1 MSPSTPSTPPCHAQ
15 ESACMAL
22 ENTSMQAPEITLLP
36 APDDWPSDLNA
47 PNSEQSINARQQ
59 LGLPTDRPIIA
70 SGHQPILFH
79 PGIVAK
85 LIALDHWSSE
95 TGAAAVWIVPDQD
108 VVDPALVRLPKQDG
122 ESLAVESIRIG
133 GGPIE
138 HSPAASQPVIAIKDG
153 LPDQLDPIGSW
164 LMGYEHEP
172 SLARQF
178 ASATVG
184 MLCEQLD
191 LQEPLLIFASDLLS
205 TDAGSALLD
214 VMLADPKAAIEFYN
228 ASVEKFPDAGVRP
241 LSITESRVE
250 LPLWRLDGEG
260 RVPVFVDLD
269 SETMFDRSN
278 LIPRGIMM
286 TAIMRAFVCD
296 LFIHGTGGYEYDQ
309 ISEAW
314 LDGWRDQALAPIAA
328 ATATM
333 RLEFDIPIAVDPD
346 RAVWAAHHARH
357 DPAMLGDYV
366 AADRKL
372 ALVDEIAESKL
383 HGNQN
388 HTAKLFA
395 QLQQLLVETRSN
407 HAGAIEEFDAASR
420 AALDSR
426 EAREI
431 ANSRTWAFPLYTDLQ
446 LQSLKDEVIRALGG
460 GG

>member
-1 MSPSTPSTPPCHAQ
+1 MAPKKTSTHPPELA
-15 ESACMAL
+15 
-22 ENTSMQAPEITLLP
+22 EIALLP
-36 APDDWPSDLNA
+36 APDAWISDIRAPS
-47 PNSEQSINARQQ
+47 SEQAIQARIQ

-85 LIALDHWSSE
+85 LIALDHWSKE
-95 TGAAAVWIVPDQD
+95 TGAVSVWIVPDQD

-122 ESLAVESIRIG
+122 ESLTVETVRIG
-133 GGPIE
+133 GESIE
-138 HSPAASQPVIAIKDG
+138 HSPAASQPAIAINAD
-153 LPDQLDPIGSW
+153 LPEELESIGSW

-178 ASATVG
+178 AIATIG

-191 LQEPLLIFASDLLS
+191 LQEPTLVFASDLLS
-205 TDAGSALLD
+205 TDAGSGLFDAI
-214 VMLADPKAAIEFYN
+214 LADPKAAIESYN
-228 ASVEKFPDAGVRP
+228 ASVEKFPDAGVRV
-241 LSITESRVE
+241 LSMTENRIE
-250 LPLWRLDGEG
+250 LPLWRLDENG
-260 RVPVFVDLD
+260 RVPVFVELD
-269 SETMFDRSN
+269 SDSGFDRSN

-286 TAIMRAFVCD
+286 TAIVRAFACD

-309 ISEAW
+309 ITEAW
-314 LDGWRDQALAPIAA
+314 IANWQGLSLAPIAA

-333 RLEFDIPIAVDPD
+333 RLEFELPTTQDPD

-357 DPAMLGDYV
+357 DPAMLGDFD
-366 AADRKL
+366 AADQKL
-372 ALVDEIAESKL
+372 ALVDEIAESKIN
-383 HGNQN
+383 GNQN

-407 HAGAIEEFDAASR
+407 HAGAIDGFDAASR
-420 AALDSR
+420 AALESL
-426 EAREI
+426 EVREI
-431 ANSRTWAFPLYTDLQ
+431 ANDRTWAFPLYTDQQ